1 MKKIFSLLFIL
12 SISIQL
18 FSQVPLFLRVY
29 DHQNAKFSKGNLY
42 ATTDSTLT
50 LLGNKLDT
58 MVIPISK
65 IEYIKTRHSFGNSFL
80 VATGALVLGV
90 GVISVI
96 TAPTSTNS
104 PVSLQQ
110 GLQKAG
116 DFFLTGLLYAGAGTI
131 YGIALGSSAKKI
143 KTFPVYG
150 KKSSWLNAKKVL
162 DTHIY
167 L

>member
-1 MKKIFSLLFIL
+1 MKKTFSLLFVL

-18 FSQVPLFLRVY
+18 FSQGPIFLRIY
-29 DHQNAKFSKGNLY
+29 DHKNAKFSKGKLY
-42 ATTDSTLT
+42 TTTDSTLT

-58 MVIPISK
+58 MVISISK

-80 VATGALVLGV
+80 VATGALALGV
-90 GVISVI
+90 GVIAVI
-96 TAPTSTNS
+96 TTPTSTKS

-110 GLQKAG
+110 GVQKIG
-116 DFFLTGLLYAGAGTI
+116 DALLAGLLYAGAGTI

-143 KTFPVYG
+143 KRFPVYG
-150 KKSSWLNAKKVL
+150 KKSNWLNAKKVL
-162 DTHIY
+162 DTYIY